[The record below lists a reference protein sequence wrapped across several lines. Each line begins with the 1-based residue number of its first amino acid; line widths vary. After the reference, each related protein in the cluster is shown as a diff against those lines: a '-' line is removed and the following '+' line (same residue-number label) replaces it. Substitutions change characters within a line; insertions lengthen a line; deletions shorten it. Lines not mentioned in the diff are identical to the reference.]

1 MRAMRQRRIIL
12 ALAFAALVAVALAGA
27 ALQLI
32 RGERP
37 VLLTT

>member
-1 MRAMRQRRIIL
+1 MKRKRLIL
-12 ALAFAALVAVALAGA
+12 ALAFAALVAVALTGA

-37 VLLTT
+37 VLLPA

>member
-1 MRAMRQRRIIL
+1 MRRRRIIL

-37 VLLTT
+37 VLVAP